1 MLIERLKSGQTQQV
15 QRAENKAA
23 AAVSAQ
29 AGSPTQAGSVV
40 QRQLSTLSQWSVKA
54 DVAQQLAKN
63 QQAEQQLRQ
72 LYQQLEQLRR
82 QLDQP
87 QSSGQKQQLSQQ
99 LQQLEQQLKQKNS
112 ALTPEL
118 QLASAPQEQ
127 KQWQLHPKI
136 DLLSPRP
143 VAENV
148 KVQLSNGQ
156 LLQLNFAAGQSA
168 DSSLQQIRQV
178 FAEAGIEVKAQGQ
191 ALIFSSQKQPAL
203 LQQAWQV
210 QGEGIRLAAGNP
222 IQLKLQS
229 AKTPLTLLA
238 DQARQLDNQQA
249 YQAELAQVQQKLQA
263 LMRQVQAERQ
273 LLLNK
278 LNALQQA
285 GESMQAEQAVQVST
299 ELKLQMQ
306 AGAAATVPAI
316 LSQGQIT
323 RSLVEFALA
332 D

>member
-1 MLIERLKSGQTQQV
+1 MLIDRLKSGQTQQI
-15 QRAENKAA
+15 QRTESKPSV
-23 AAVSAQ
+23 AVSAQ
-29 AGSPTQAGSVV
+29 SGTESQGSSVL
-40 QRQLSTLSQWSVKA
+40 QRQLSTLGQWSVKA

-87 QSSGQKQQLSQQ
+87 QSSAQKQQLSQQ

-112 ALTPEL
+112 ALKPEL
-118 QLASAPQEQ
+118 QLASAQASQ
-127 KQWQLHPKI
+127 QQWQLHQKI

-143 VAENV
+143 VAETV
-148 KVQLSNGQ
+148 KVQLGNGQ
-156 LLQLNFAAGQSA
+156 LLQLSFAAGQSA
-168 DSSLQQIRQV
+168 ETSLQQIQQV
-178 FAEAGIEVKAQGQ
+178 FADAGIEVKAQAQ
-191 ALIFSSQKQPAL
+191 TLVFSSQKQPAL

-210 QGEGIRLAAGNP
+210 QGEGVRLAAGNP
-222 IQLKLQS
+222 IQLKLQA
-229 AKTPLTLLA
+229 AKNPLTLLA

-249 YQAELAQVQQKLQA
+249 YQAELAQVQQKLQG

-273 LLLNK
+273 ILLNK

-285 GESMQAEQAVQVST
+285 DSTQMAEQALQTSA

-306 AGAAATVPAI
+306 TGAAATVPAI

-332 D
+332 G